1 MVVDDQYADHSIAP
15 PRLAQAAIMQAN
27 YY

>member
-15 PRLAQAAIMQAN
+15 PRLAQAAIMQAS